1 MTNTLNRSFGLRTM
15 QKPPFDKRY
24 KEPKIVG
31 DIIPDVLRELEKIR
45 EQQKQIKQLGAK
57 NENNMVRKA

>member
-1 MTNTLNRSFGLRTM
+1 M

-45 EQQKQIKQLGAK
+45 EQQKQIKQLVSVT
-57 NENNMVRKA
+57 NQSQTIRS